1 MSFDG
6 SSGLKGEPKILLGFA
21 KGDSRALDV
30 ILVILDV
37 LLVFF
42 RSRGFSRGILGG
54 WGSLRRGIG
63 GSMNELTSLRSFLM
77 SFSVSGFGVS

>member
-6 SSGLKGEPKILLGFA
+6 SSGLKGEPKVLLGFA

-42 RSRGFSRGILGG
+42 LGPG
-54 WGSLRRGIG
+54 VFLEVFWGVG
-63 GSMNELTSLRSFLM
+63 GL
-77 SFSVSGFGVS
+77 